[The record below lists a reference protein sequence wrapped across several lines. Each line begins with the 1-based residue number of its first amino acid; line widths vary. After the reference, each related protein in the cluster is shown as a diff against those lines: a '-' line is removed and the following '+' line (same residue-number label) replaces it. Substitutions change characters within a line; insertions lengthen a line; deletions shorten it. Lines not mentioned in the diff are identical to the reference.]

1 MPLHAATIAL
11 SAFLLFLVQ
20 PIIARQILPWFGG
33 SAAVWTTCMVFFQVA
48 LLAGYFYSDTVIRRL
63 APRGQAILHTALL
76 LASLAF
82 LPITVSDTMKP
93 VDATDPV
100 ARILLLLAVTI
111 GLPYLMLAT
120 TGPLVQAWFA
130 RQYRSAR
137 VYRLYALSNLA
148 SMLALIA
155 YPPLIEP
162 NASGRLQSLGWSA
175 GYGLFVVLAIAAAW
189 SGARRGAAPAADGV
203 DAADAHAEASA
214 APPAALAPVA
224 GAAPTAGT
232 ASSIPPT
239 AAARRAANAAALRA
253 AHDAAGIAAPRRD
266 PGAPPTAGEQALWL
280 VLAALGSVLLLAVT
294 THVTQNVASIPFLWV
309 LPLAIYLMTF
319 ILCFDGKGWYW
330 RPQYV
335 VLAAV
340 ATVAMVGGLSF
351 QPEGYGVVRGLLH
364 LEQAVPVYAFGL
376 FVLCMF
382 LHGELVA
389 RKPAPAHLTRFYLM
403 VSLGGAVG
411 GLLVGIAAPMAFDW
425 YWELPIALTLVALL
439 AGALSRGG
447 LRVAGAVATIACAAM
462 LFDYVRWVRND
473 VIELSRNFYGTLRIT
488 GSTQADAKDARR
500 RLMHGVILH
509 GEQFLAPDLRALP
522 TTYYGPTSGIGRTIE
537 AHRAPGMRVG
547 LIGLGVGTLATYG
560 REGDVYRLYELNP
573 EVLDMARRQFTY
585 LQDSRATIE
594 PALGDARLVLERE
607 APQRFDVLAVDAFS
621 SDSIP
626 VHLLTREALAVYRRH
641 LADRGSV
648 VFHVTNRYLD
658 LAGVVRQL
666 ADEAGLQAVR
676 ISDEPPDSDPRYR
689 SDWIAVTGNASV
701 ADALRAG
708 GGTEVA
714 PPPAGRAPWT
724 DDHHNLFEVLK

>member
-1 MPLHAATIAL
+1 MILHAATIAL

-63 APRGQAILHTALL
+63 APRSQAILHTVLL

-82 LPITVSDTMKP
+82 LPITASEAMKP
-93 VDATDPV
+93 VDASQPIGH
-100 ARILLLLAVTI
+100 ILLLLAMTI

-120 TGPLVQAWFA
+120 TGPLVQAWFS
-130 RQYRSAR
+130 RQYRSAQ

-148 SMLALIA
+148 SMLALIG

-162 NASGRLQSLGWSA
+162 NASGRLQSVGWSA
-175 GYGLFVVLAIAAAW
+175 GYAVFVLLAIAAAW
-189 SGARRGAAPAADGV
+189 SGVRRGAARAPGEEIA
-203 DAADAHAEASA
+203 AADAHAEGIA
-214 APPAALAPVA
+214 APPPRA
-224 GAAPTAGT
+224 GAA
-232 ASSIPPT
+232 
-239 AAARRAANAAALRA
+239 ALPA
-253 AHDAAGIAAPRRD
+253 AHDAAGVPIARRD
-266 PGAPPTAGEQALWL
+266 PAAAPTPGEQALWL

-294 THVTQNVASIPFLWV
+294 THITQNVASIPFLWV

-330 RPQYV
+330 RPQYI
-335 VLAAV
+335 VLAAI

-351 QPEGYGVVRGLLH
+351 RPEGMGVERGLLH

-411 GLLVGIAAPMAFDW
+411 GLLVGIAAPLAFDW
-425 YWELPIALTLVALL
+425 YWELPIALTVVALL
-439 AGALSRGG
+439 VAALSRGG
-447 LRVAGAVATIACAAM
+447 LRVAGAVATLACAVM
-462 LFDYVRWVRND
+462 LFDYVRWVRED
-473 VIELSRNFYGTLRIT
+473 VIELSRNFYGTLRVV
-488 GSTQADAKDARR
+488 GSAPEDARQSR
-500 RLMHGVILH
+500 RLLHGVILH
-509 GEQFLAPDLRALP
+509 GEQFLAEDARRIP
-522 TTYYGPTSGIGRTIE
+522 TTYYGPKSGIGRTIE
-537 AHRAPGMRVG
+537 AYRGAPMRVG
-547 LIGLGVGTLATYG
+547 LVGLGVGTLASYG

-573 EVLDMARRQFTY
+573 VVLDMANRQFSY
-585 LQDSRATIE
+585 LKDSRAKIE

-607 APQRFDVLAVDAFS
+607 APQGFDVLAVDAFS

-641 LADRGSV
+641 LSPRGTV
-648 VFHVTNRYLD
+648 VFHITNRYLD
-658 LAGVVRQL
+658 LSGVVRQL
-666 ADEAGLQAVR
+666 ADEAGMQAVR
-676 ISDEPPDSDPRYR
+676 ISDTPPDSEPQYR
-689 SDWIAVTGNASV
+689 SDWIAVS
-701 ADALRAG
+701 ADAATLAALRAAG
-708 GGTEVA
+708 GVEVA
-714 PPPAGRAPWT
+714 PPPASHAPWT